1 MCVCGCM
8 DMCMDS
14 AMQVFVAAN
23 EATASLHCIYCLP
36 RFRSPFPSL
45 SLFSSLSSSLPS
57 IATLPPSHLAA
68 LCVGVRLLACACH
81 SSVVFCLP
89 LPLGVCLI
97 FKYGKQ
103 PRLPYAHSRRQHD
116 VADDDDDHVAIKANK
131 ERIIY
136 CSQFK
141 VASMMQAPMNPKRG
155 TNWVPGTS
163 CLIQLNPTQNTLPF
177 TLSLSSVS
185 LSLLLA

>member
-1 MCVCGCM
+1 MSVCVWVHLCV
-8 DMCMDS
+8 DS
-14 AMQVFVAAN
+14 AMQVFVEAN
-23 EATASLHCIYCLP
+23 EATASLHCIYCLS
-36 RFRSPFPSL
+36 RSASL
-45 SLFSSLSSSLPS
+45 SLCPLFSSLNSSLPS
-57 IATLPPSHLAA
+57 IPPLPPSHLSA

-81 SSVVFCLP
+81 SSVVFCLL

-116 VADDDDDHVAIKANK
+116 DADDDHVAIKANK

-141 VASMMQAPMNPKRG
+141 VASMMQAGNK
-155 TNWVPGTS
+155 
-163 CLIQLNPTQNTLPF
+163 
-177 TLSLSSVS
+177 LSSWKNLPYS
-185 LSLLLA
+185 A

>member
-1 MCVCGCM
+1 MCV
-8 DMCMDS
+8 DS
-14 AMQVFVAAN
+14 AMQVFVEAN

-36 RFRSPFPSL
+36 RSPSPSL
-45 SLFSSLSSSLPS
+45 PLFSSLFPSLPS
-57 IATLPPSHLAA
+57 SATLPPSHLAA

-116 VADDDDDHVAIKANK
+116 VADDDDHVAIKANK

-141 VASMMQAPMNPKRG
+141 VASMMQAKNE
-155 TNWVPGTS
+155 
-163 CLIQLNPTQNTLPF
+163 
-177 TLSLSSVS
+177 LSSWNK
-185 LSLLLA
+185 LLYSG